1 MVRGIA
7 AHGLLLVVIL
17 ACAHGSLPAQGEGLL
32 VLDPE
37 AGRRFLPDRVPM
49 EAEMIPVDMKNY
61 AVLQFPDKT
70 RAGVA
75 GLVTAGLAGDMKQKY
90 QYVLVSETKLK
101 FGRWILPAGMV
112 GLSLDGDKETPTKV
126 LTARD
131 FNGSVIDRLT
141 LQFDGAAPASAVSL
155 APKGQEFTMHIG
167 KYLIQGSQR

>member
-7 AHGLLLVVIL
+7 APGLLLAACTPGIL
-17 ACAHGSLPAQGEGLL
+17 PGQEEAFR
-32 VLDPE
+32 VLDAE

-61 AVLQFPDKT
+61 SVVQFADKT

-75 GLVTAGLAGDMKQKY
+75 GLVTAGLTAEMKQKY
-90 QYVLVSETKLK
+90 EYVLVSETKLR

-112 GLSLDGDKETPTKV
+112 GLSLGGGKETPTAI

-131 FNGSVIDRLT
+131 FNGSIIDRLT
-141 LQFDGAAPASAVSL
+141 LQFDAAAPASTVAL
-155 APKGQEFTMHIG
+155 TLKGEQFTMHLG
-167 KYLIQGSQR
+167 RYVIQGSQR